1 MQEARDSQAEAILT
15 GVGLEEADME
25 LKSAEEELAKT
36 IAEVSGEARGKA
48 RDEWQKAQK
57 AYDDAKANGAD
68 NKTLNDLLQAVKEA
82 KSKYETENEAYF
94 AAVGSLRQQTEAD
107 ITDAVDTTLSSNG
120 TFSAYGMDA
129 AVESDIPAQTLDV
142 LRKLLDNT
150 DEIVEEQKN
159 DGTFT
164 K

>member
-1 MQEARDSQAEAILT
+1 M
-15 GVGLEEADME
+15 
-25 LKSAEEELAKT
+25 
-36 IAEVSGEARGKA
+36 
-48 RDEWQKAQK
+48 
-57 AYDDAKANGAD
+57 
-68 NKTLNDLLQAVKEA
+68 LQAVKEA
-82 KSKYETENEAYF
+82 KAKYETENEAYF
-94 AAVGSLRQQTEAD
+94 AAVGSLRQQTEED
-107 ITDAVDTTLSSNG
+107 ITDAVDTTLSNSG